1 MRLRSSSRSEQ
12 EVNEEKKEVQRRR
25 LWIRSWRKSRREKK
39 VNAEEKEEEGKNE
52 LVVDKEDSE
61 NK

>member
-1 MRLRSSSRSEQ
+1 MGRRR
-12 EVNEEKKEVQRRR
+12 KKVQRRR